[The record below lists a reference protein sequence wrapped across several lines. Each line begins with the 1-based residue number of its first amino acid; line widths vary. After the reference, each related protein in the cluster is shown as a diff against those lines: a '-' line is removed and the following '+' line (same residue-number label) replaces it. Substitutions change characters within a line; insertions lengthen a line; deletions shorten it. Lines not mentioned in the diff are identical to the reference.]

1 MLLLYYYFLAKNS
14 QLLQT
19 DHVFFLNLQPLKQK
33 LEHSKQQVLSQGSGE
48 PSTIL
53 ARENFRTSTS
63 PKISLFCCKQN
74 CKIETVS
81 YQIFIEHLRSGGS
94 STRNTGLYKLPGLHL
109 AHVVDLSFSLDRE
122 INKNTNTCTASR
134 EIPVQCQSSGYR
146 YKENIATH
154 VQNKL

>member
-33 LEHSKQQVLSQGSGE
+33 LEYSKQEVLSQGSGE

-53 ARENFRTSTS
+53 AREIFKTSTS

-81 YQIFIEHLRSGGS
+81 YQIYIEHLQSGGS
-94 STRNTGLYKLPGLHL
+94 STRNTGLSKLPRL
-109 AHVVDLSFSLDRE
+109 HVVDLSFSLDRE

-146 YKENIATH
+146 YKENTATQ